1 MYHTPLLAHLMYFPL
16 LSQVISRSCFRFTPA
31 APTIVHSVLQT
42 CSDWPVIKIYTLCCL
57 LSTIHVRCS
66 IQSIQL
72 SGLRQLPQPPSLY
85 YRFRHC
91 FYLLG
96 CRDTSGDFFRCF
108 KCGRFGHWTKD
119 CRSMFWPGSYQTPS
133 YNTCPGISYNKPTAG
148 QSIQSKQ
155 CQDYLA
161 QVDEIT
167 ELRT

>member
-1 MYHTPLLAHLMYFPL
+1 MYFPL

-42 CSDWPVIKIYTLCCL
+42 CSDWSVISIYTLRCL
-57 LSTIHVRCS
+57 LSTIHARGS

-72 SGLRQLPQPPSLY
+72 SGLRQPPQPLPHPLY

-96 CRDTSGDFFRCF
+96 RRDTSGDFFRCF

-119 CRSMFWPGSYQTPS
+119 CTSMFWPGSYQSPS